1 MSDISDL
8 SPKTQ
13 ELYRKIMSGKYLTE
27 QSDDIPL
34 PMRRY
39 FCQALHLVR
48 GWFESHQEQMKL
60 YCMNNTAG
68 AIAILKEMEKNPDEL
83 MKGDFAEFPVPEPFN
98 TKFKKKANLGKRKKR
113 RNKDGNSTG
122 YHDCSYDSQR
132 HHWLCF
138 SQRAENR
145 QV

>member
-1 MSDISDL
+1 MTKDISDF
-8 SPKTQ
+8 SPKAQ
-13 ELYRKIMSGKYLTE
+13 ELYRKIMAGEYL
-27 QSDDIPL
+27 DDGTNVPL

-48 GWFESHQEQMKL
+48 GWFESHQDQMKL

-98 TKFKKKANLGKRKKR
+98 TKFKKKEMK
-113 RNKDGNSTG
+113 
-122 YHDCSYDSQR
+122 
-132 HHWLCF
+132 
-138 SQRAENR
+138 
-145 QV
+145 

>member
-1 MSDISDL
+1 MTKDISDF
-8 SPKTQ
+8 SPKAQ
-13 ELYRKIMSGKYLTE
+13 ELYRKIMAGEYLDNGTNV
-27 QSDDIPL
+27 PL

-48 GWFESHQEQMKL
+48 GWFESHQDQMKL

-98 TKFKKKANLGKRKKR
+98 TKFKKKAKKMR
-113 RNKDGNSTG
+113 
-122 YHDCSYDSQR
+122 
-132 HHWLCF
+132 
-138 SQRAENR
+138 
-145 QV
+145 

>member
-1 MSDISDL
+1 MTKDISDF
-8 SPKTQ
+8 SPKAQ
-13 ELYRKIMSGKYLTE
+13 ELYRKIMAGEYL
-27 QSDDIPL
+27 DDGTNVPL

-48 GWFESHQEQMKL
+48 GWLESHQDQMKL

-98 TKFKKKANLGKRKKR
+98 TKFKKKEMK
-113 RNKDGNSTG
+113 
-122 YHDCSYDSQR
+122 
-132 HHWLCF
+132 
-138 SQRAENR
+138 
-145 QV
+145 

>member
-1 MSDISDL
+1 MTKDISDF
-8 SPKTQ
+8 SPKAQ
-13 ELYRKIMSGKYLTE
+13 ELYRKIMAGEYL
-27 QSDDIPL
+27 DDGTNVPL

-48 GWFESHQEQMKL
+48 GWFESHQDQMKL

-98 TKFKKKANLGKRKKR
+98 TKSKKKAKKFR
-113 RNKDGNSTG
+113 EKKKK
-122 YHDCSYDSQR
+122 
-132 HHWLCF
+132 
-138 SQRAENR
+138 EK
-145 QV
+145 

>member
-8 SPKTQ
+8 SPKAQ
-13 ELYRKIMSGKYLTE
+13 ELYHKIMSGKYLTE

-48 GWFESHQEQMKL
+48 SWFESHQEQMKL

-98 TKFKKKANLGKRKKR
+98 TKFKKKAKKL
-113 RNKDGNSTG
+113 KKKK
-122 YHDCSYDSQR
+122 
-132 HHWLCF
+132 
-138 SQRAENR
+138 EKEK
-145 QV
+145 

>member
-1 MSDISDL
+1 MTKDISDF
-8 SPKTQ
+8 SPKAQ
-13 ELYRKIMSGKYLTE
+13 ELYRKIKAGEYL
-27 QSDDIPL
+27 DDGTNVPL

-48 GWFESHQEQMKL
+48 GWFESHQDQMKL

-98 TKFKKKANLGKRKKR
+98 TKFKKKAKKMR
-113 RNKDGNSTG
+113 
-122 YHDCSYDSQR
+122 
-132 HHWLCF
+132 
-138 SQRAENR
+138 
-145 QV
+145 

>member
-8 SPKTQ
+8 SPKAQ
-13 ELYRKIMSGKYLTE
+13 ELYHKIMSGKYLTE
-27 QSDDIPL
+27 QNDDIPL

-48 GWFESHQEQMKL
+48 SWFESHQDQMRL

-83 MKGDFAEFPVPEPFN
+83 MKGDFAEFPDTQPAFIPGRENHVE
-98 TKFKKKANLGKRKKR
+98 AER
-113 RNKDGNSTG
+113 RRQDLPRTAL
-122 YHDCSYDSQR
+122 SYDICR
-132 HHWLCF
+132 P
-138 SQRAENR
+138 RAYPRLLPNQTGDGDR
-145 QV
+145 RG

>member
-8 SPKTQ
+8 SPKAQ
-13 ELYRKIMSGKYLTE
+13 ELYHKIMSGKYLTE
-27 QSDDIPL
+27 QGNDIPL

-48 GWFESHQEQMKL
+48 GWFESHQEQMKR

-98 TKFKKKANLGKRKKR
+98 TKFKKKAKKFR
-113 RNKDGNSTG
+113 EKK
-122 YHDCSYDSQR
+122 
-132 HHWLCF
+132 
-138 SQRAENR
+138 EKEK
-145 QV
+145 

>member
-1 MSDISDL
+1 MTKDISDF
-8 SPKTQ
+8 SPKAQ
-13 ELYRKIMSGKYLTE
+13 ELYRKIMAGEYL
-27 QSDDIPL
+27 DDGTNVPL

-48 GWFESHQEQMKL
+48 GWFESHQDQMKL

-98 TKFKKKANLGKRKKR
+98 TQFKKKEMK
-113 RNKDGNSTG
+113 
-122 YHDCSYDSQR
+122 
-132 HHWLCF
+132 
-138 SQRAENR
+138 
-145 QV
+145 

>member
-8 SPKTQ
+8 SPKAQ
-13 ELYRKIMSGKYLTE
+13 ELYHKIMSGKYLTE
-27 QSDDIPL
+27 QGNDIPL

-68 AIAILKEMEKNPDEL
+68 TIAILKEMEKNPDEL

-98 TKFKKKANLGKRKKR
+98 TKFKKKAKKMREKLAKREK
-113 RNKDGNSTG
+113 S
-122 YHDCSYDSQR
+122 
-132 HHWLCF
+132 
-138 SQRAENR
+138 E
-145 QV
+145 

>member
-1 MSDISDL
+1 MTKGISDF
-8 SPKTQ
+8 SPKAQ
-13 ELYRKIMSGKYLTE
+13 ELYRKIMAGEYL
-27 QSDDIPL
+27 DDGTNVPL

-48 GWFESHQEQMKL
+48 GWFESHQDQMKL

-98 TKFKKKANLGKRKKR
+98 SRFKKKAKKL
-113 RNKDGNSTG
+113 KKKK
-122 YHDCSYDSQR
+122 
-132 HHWLCF
+132 
-138 SQRAENR
+138 EKEK
-145 QV
+145 

>member
-8 SPKTQ
+8 SPKAQ

-48 GWFESHQEQMKL
+48 GWFESHQDQMKL

-98 TKFKKKANLGKRKKR
+98 TKLKKKSKENARKTREKR
-113 RNKDGNSTG
+113 
-122 YHDCSYDSQR
+122 
-132 HHWLCF
+132 
-138 SQRAENR
+138 EE
-145 QV
+145 

>member
-8 SPKTQ
+8 SPKAQ

-27 QSDDIPL
+27 QNDDIPL

-48 GWFESHQEQMKL
+48 SWFESHQDQMRL

-68 AIAILKEMEKNPDEL
+68 AIAILQEMEKNPDEL
-83 MKGDFAEFPVPEPFN
+83 MKGDFAEFPVPEPFD
-98 TKFKKKANLGKRKKR
+98 TKFKKKAKKFR
-113 RNKDGNSTG
+113 EKK
-122 YHDCSYDSQR
+122 
-132 HHWLCF
+132 
-138 SQRAENR
+138 EKEK
-145 QV
+145 

>member
-1 MSDISDL
+1 MSGLSDH
-8 SPKTQ
+8 SPKAQ
-13 ELYRKIMSGKYLTE
+13 ELYRKIMSGKYLAE

-48 GWFESHQEQMKL
+48 GWFESHQDQMKL

-98 TKFKKKANLGKRKKR
+98 TKFKKKAKKFR
-113 RNKDGNSTG
+113 EKK
-122 YHDCSYDSQR
+122 
-132 HHWLCF
+132 
-138 SQRAENR
+138 EKEK
-145 QV
+145 

>member
-1 MSDISDL
+1 MTKDISDF
-8 SPKTQ
+8 SPKAQ
-13 ELYRKIMSGKYLTE
+13 ELYRKIMAGEYL
-27 QSDDIPL
+27 DDGTNVPL

-48 GWFESHQEQMKL
+48 GWFESHQDQMKL

-98 TKFKKKANLGKRKKR
+98 TKFNKKAMK
-113 RNKDGNSTG
+113 
-122 YHDCSYDSQR
+122 
-132 HHWLCF
+132 
-138 SQRAENR
+138 
-145 QV
+145 

>member
-8 SPKTQ
+8 SPKAQ
-13 ELYRKIMSGKYLTE
+13 ELYHKIISGKYLTE

-34 PMRRY
+34 PMRHY

-48 GWFESHQEQMKL
+48 GWFESHQGQMKL

-68 AIAILKEMEKNPDEL
+68 TIAILKEMEKNPDEL

-98 TKFKKKANLGKRKKR
+98 TKFKKKAKKMRENSRKREKS
-113 RNKDGNSTG
+113 D
-122 YHDCSYDSQR
+122 
-132 HHWLCF
+132 
-138 SQRAENR
+138 
-145 QV
+145 